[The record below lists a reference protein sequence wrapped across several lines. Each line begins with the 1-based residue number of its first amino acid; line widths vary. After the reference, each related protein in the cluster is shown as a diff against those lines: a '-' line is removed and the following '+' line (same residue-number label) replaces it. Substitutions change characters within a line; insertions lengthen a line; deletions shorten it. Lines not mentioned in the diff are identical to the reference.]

1 MTFCLE
7 VKGLQWSYKEVSID
21 SVFVKTAGLIYDL
34 PFTQV
39 LILLE
44 RTCTTGA
51 AVGNMLHHL
60 NL

>member
-7 VKGLQWSYKEVSID
+7 VKGLQWSHKEVSID
-21 SVFVKTAGLIYDL
+21 SVFVKNAGLIYDL

-39 LILLE
+39 LILPE